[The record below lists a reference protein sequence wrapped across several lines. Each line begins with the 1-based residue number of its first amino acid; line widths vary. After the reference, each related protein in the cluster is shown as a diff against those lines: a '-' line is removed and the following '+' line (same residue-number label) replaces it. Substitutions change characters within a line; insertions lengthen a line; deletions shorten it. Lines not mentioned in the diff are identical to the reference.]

1 MSINEMYQNTNG
13 KRIKFGPDPN
23 TREIGGCK
31 KIEKIND

>member
-13 KRIKFGPDPN
+13 KRIKFGADPN
-23 TREIGGCK
+23 TL